1 VYYYSFDPPYFLLL
15 ASFLVSLASGVAF
28 NAVLKQSVRDWQKN
42 RSTRTLANLKGPQL
56 LLPFVGI
63 AAGAAVFLSAGVEI
77 FGLPPKLAYGI
88 SVPMT
93 LFIGWLVWSQ
103 LGKILVQLQ
112 EGGSQA
118 LDLDGFY

>member
-1 VYYYSFDPPYFLLL
+1 MYYPADPPYFLLL
-15 ASFLVSLASGVAF
+15 AGLLVSLASGIAF
-28 NAVLKQSVRDWQKN
+28 NAVLKESVRDWQKN
-42 RSTRTLANLKGPQL
+42 RSTRTLANLQGPQL
-56 LLPFVGI
+56 FVPFVGI
-63 AAGAAVFLSAGVEI
+63 AAGSAVFLASGVEI
-77 FGLPPKLAYGI
+77 FGFPSKFAYAI

-103 LGKILVQLQ
+103 LGKILIQLQ